1 MIAHNDVY
9 HSLILSLFLLS
20 LSFVFGGNRGKF
32 AIVKKCTEKKT
43 GAQYA
48 AKILKKRRRGKS
60 VREDILMEIDIMRQ
74 GMDHPRIIK
83 LYEVF
88 ETQSEFYI
96 IIEL

>member
-1 MIAHNDVY
+1 M
-9 HSLILSLFLLS
+9 LFVLETTYITKNYQPTRPELYV
-20 LSFVFGGNRGKF
+20 LHHRGKF
-32 AIVKKCTEKKT
+32 AIVKQCKEKT
-43 GAQYA
+43 SGAHYA

-74 GMDHPRIIK
+74 GMDHNRIIK

-88 ETQSEFYI
+88 ESKNEFHI

>member
-1 MIAHNDVY
+1 MKVNVCCTHT
-9 HSLILSLFLLS
+9 
-20 LSFVFGGNRGKF
+20 RGKF
-32 AIVKKCTEKKT
+32 AIVKRCTEKAT

-74 GMDHPRIIK
+74 GMDHNRIIK

-88 ETQSEFYI
+88 ETKNEFYI